1 LPDLAREERIVHE
14 FSSVGAE
21 EETDGFAA
29 EKAVSAFGGD
39 EEEGGDG
46 ADFKCEGFA
55 VYGDVSC

>member
-1 LPDLAREERIVHE
+1 
-14 FSSVGAE
+14 VGAE